1 MVYIVQYGMVFN
13 VNKIRVMTH
22 KEFKLVVKK
31 EILESAGYERQA
43 VKYKVGDT
51 MVVKEDIFDIIQ
63 SGNTIER
70 MTQEGFIRFDKYN
83 FENEVEVT
91 TITIEYS
98 TRKLGQRKNE
108 TRR

>member
-1 MVYIVQYGMVFN
+1 
-13 VNKIRVMTH
+13 MTH
-22 KEFKLVVKK
+22 KEFKLIVKK

-51 MVVKEDIFDIIQ
+51 MMVMEDMFDMIQ

-83 FENEVEVT
+83 FENEVQVT
-91 TITIEYS
+91 SVTVEYS
-98 TRKLGQRKNE
+98 VRKLGQRNTK
-108 TRR
+108 

>member
-1 MVYIVQYGMVFN
+1 
-13 VNKIRVMTH
+13 MTH
-22 KEFKLVVKK
+22 KEFKLIVKK

-51 MVVKEDIFDIIQ
+51 MMVMEDMFDMIQ

-83 FENEVEVT
+83 FENEVQVT
-91 TITIEYS
+91 SVTVEYS
-98 TRKLGQRKNE
+98 TRKLGQRNKK
-108 TRR
+108 